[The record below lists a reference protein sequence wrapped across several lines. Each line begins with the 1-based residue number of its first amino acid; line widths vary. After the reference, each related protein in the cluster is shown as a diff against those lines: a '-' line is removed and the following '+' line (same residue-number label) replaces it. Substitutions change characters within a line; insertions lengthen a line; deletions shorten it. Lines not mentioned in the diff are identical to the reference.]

1 MGKLETSIGATRRYQ
16 NTWWYGF
23 HDNNTNVIELH
34 VFADASSVAYGATAY
49 FRSVSNNNAATMFIL
64 AKSRLVPLKE
74 RFLAKPKLELQAAV
88 IAARIKETVLHEISF
103 HPRAIFLGTDSKTVI
118 WRIQNQKGH
127 FPLFIMHPIY
137 VIRQLSQILGWYYMP
152 SDQNP
157 ADLCTRTQT
166 DF

>member
-1 MGKLETSIGATRRYQ
+1 
-16 NTWWYGF
+16 
-23 HDNNTNVIELH
+23 
-34 VFADASSVAYGATAY
+34 
-49 FRSVSNNNAATMFIL
+49 MFIL

-74 RFLAKPKLELQAAV
+74 RFLAIPKLELQAAV

-127 FPLFIMHPIY
+127 HFPLFIMHPIY
-137 VIRQLSQILGWYYMP
+137 EIRQLSQMLGWYYMP

-157 ADLCTRTQT
+157 ARLVHKNPDRFLINSPEIVLWSKNYTPKDSRSKGDQY
-166 DF
+166 